1 MEQVHDLDLGRCAH
15 RGVTSGRLRPRY
27 DVFKRGARAGDDVIS
42 AAEGVRVWFHAPAG
56 GRRSPAETAGR
67 RNAARGH
74 DDGHSRRRRLVQRMR
89 AATRGGS
96 GRPSLLRCAGTF
108 FGCRRGSWHGM
119 RVLVVR
125 IRAQDDD
132 VLRSSDPRPQGFP
145 RMYK

>member
-1 MEQVHDLDLGRCAH
+1 M
-15 RGVTSGRLRPRY
+15 S
-27 DVFKRGARAGDDVIS
+27 KRGARAGDDVIS

-74 DDGHSRRRRLVQRMR
+74 DDGHSRRTRLVQRLR

-96 GRPSLLRCAGTF
+96 GRPSLLRCAGTV

-145 RMYK
+145 RMYLQATSSGPSLLFNMSKTYPNEIG